1 MPKYR
6 TTRVAYIDGSL
17 RQPGYIIDSKIELK
31 GETVEKVDEK
41 GGRKA
46 PAGEE
51 QKPEG
56 ESLV

>member
-6 TTRVAYIDGSL
+6 TTRLAYIDGSL
-17 RQPGYIIDSKIELK
+17 RQPGYVIDSKIELK

-46 PAGEE
+46 AASDE
-51 QKPEG
+51 KPEG